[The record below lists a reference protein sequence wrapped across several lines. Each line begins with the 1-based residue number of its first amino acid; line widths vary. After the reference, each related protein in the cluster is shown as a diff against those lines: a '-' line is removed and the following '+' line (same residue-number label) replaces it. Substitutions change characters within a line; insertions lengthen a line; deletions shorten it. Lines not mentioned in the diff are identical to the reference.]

1 MHPGLLGLGPSYR
14 DGDGCKNKPGEYF
27 DARIRPW
34 YVAAATGPKDVVL
47 VLDTSGS
54 MGEPA
59 SMVIPKGEKG
69 ETLLQMMQKAAKRVL
84 NTLTHND
91 YVAVVTY
98 STTAEIL
105 QPTVNGRRISGLARA
120 NNDTVH

>member
-1 MHPGLLGLGPSYR
+1 MVGLRFGATAKSHLTLCMCALPLLNLVR
-14 DGDGCKNKPGEYF
+14 
-27 DARIRPW
+27 

-91 YVAVVTY
+91 YVAVV
-98 STTAEIL
+98 
-105 QPTVNGRRISGLARA
+105 R
-120 NNDTVH
+120 